1 MGLDRHCARAPH
13 VGGRVSVWIWIAVV
27 LLGGIAAAVRFLLDS
42 LIAARAG
49 RDFPFGTLTI
59 NATGALLL
67 GLLTGLA
74 VEGNLMVLAGTATL
88 GSYTTFSTWMF
99 ETHRLAEDAELRRAA
114 VNGLLSLAVGFGAAV
129 LGRALGA
136 HA

>member
-1 MGLDRHCARAPH
+1 VW
-13 VGGRVSVWIWIAVV
+13 VGVA
-27 LLGGIAAAVRFLLDS
+27 LLGGVGASGRFLLDS
-42 LIAARAG
+42 LIAGRVR

-74 VEGNLMVLAGTATL
+74 VEGNLLLLAGTATL
-88 GSYTTFSTWMF
+88 GSYTTFSTWML
-99 ETHRLAEDAELRRAA
+99 ESHRLAEDSEIPSAIINVLF
-114 VNGLLSLAVGFGAAV
+114 SLAVGVGAAA
-129 LGRALGA
+129 LGRTIGV